1 MELRDK
7 KGLTE
12 EEFLIRY
19 RERSSQYPRPFL
31 TADCVILAPGSHE
44 RERQVLL
51 IRRGGHPFLGCLA
64 LPGGFAQQNETLEQ
78 AAERE
83 LSEETGVHAPMTL
96 LGIYSEPNRDP
107 RGWIVSAAYLAD
119 LPRTPGA
126 QAADDAADAVWARL
140 EEDQGGIR
148 LTLPADLQDIEREIL
163 LLPPSYA
170 HPAVAFDH
178 GKILAQAW
186 QTVIANDSP
195 SAAGK

>member
-12 EEFLIRY
+12 EEFLIQY
-19 RERSSQYPRPFL
+19 RERSSKYPRPFL
-31 TADCVILAPGSHE
+31 TADCVIFAPGNHQG
-44 RERQVLL
+44 ERQVLL

-64 LPGGFAQQNETLEQ
+64 LPGGFAQQNEPLEQ

-83 LSEETGVHAPMTL
+83 LTEETGVHAPMTL

-119 LPRTPGA
+119 LPCTPDA
-126 QAADDAADAVWARL
+126 QAADDAADAVWAKL
-140 EEDQGGIR
+140 DEDQGGIR
-148 LTLPADLQDIEREIL
+148 LTLPPDQSDAEREIL
-163 LLPPSYA
+163 LLPPAYA

-178 GKILAQAW
+178 GKILSQAW
-186 QTVIANDSP
+186 RTIIAKESP